1 MKGIILSGGT
11 GSRLYPLTN
20 VVNKQLLPVYDKP
33 MIYYPL
39 STMISCGVRQFCII
53 SSPEYLPMYEKL
65 FGNGNHL
72 GLDIIYKIQY
82 KPNGIAESFILA
94 EEFIGNDPVSL
105 ILGDNIFHGMAN
117 MKRDLR
123 GGVVFAYEVNN
134 PSDYAVVTFDDNGL
148 ALNIEEKP
156 KNPSSRYAIPG
167 LYFFDNK
174 VVSYAKQ
181 LKPSKRGELE
191 ITDIM
196 NIYLNNKELDVIK
209 FPRGTAWLDA
219 GLPDSLFQSAAYVKT
234 IQERQGVRI
243 GCIEEEC
250 YKRKFID
257 STQLQ
262 KVIDKI
268 PNSEYKNYLKTL
280 L

>member
-33 MIYYPL
+33 MIYYPM
-39 STMISCGVRQFCII
+39 STMISCGVTEFCII

-82 KPNGIAESFILA
+82 KANGIAESFILA
-94 EEFIGNDPVSL
+94 EDFIGNDPVSL
-105 ILGDNIFHGMAN
+105 ILGDNIFHGMAS

-123 GGVVFAYEVNN
+123 GAVVFAYEVTN
-134 PSDYAVVTFDDNGL
+134 PSDYAVVTFDDMGL

-156 KNPSSRYAIPG
+156 KNPLSRYAVPG

-174 VVSYAKQ
+174 VVGYAKQ

-196 NIYLNNKELDVIK
+196 NIYLNNKELDVVK

-234 IQERQGVRI
+234 IQERQGIRV

-250 YKRKFID
+250 YKMKRID
-257 STQLQ
+257 KVQLN
-262 KVIDKI
+262 KIIDKI
-268 PNSEYKNYLKTL
+268 PNSDYKSYLKTL
-280 L
+280 